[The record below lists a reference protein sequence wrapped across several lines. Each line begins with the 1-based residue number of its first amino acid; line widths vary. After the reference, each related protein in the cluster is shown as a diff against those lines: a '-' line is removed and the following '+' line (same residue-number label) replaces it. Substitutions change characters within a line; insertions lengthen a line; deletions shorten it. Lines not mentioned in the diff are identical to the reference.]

1 MFLINANVLDDK
13 FCLRKADIE
22 IEDGKIVR
30 LEDSL
35 PYKEEDLVVD
45 CAGYTI
51 VPGFVDVHVHGGA
64 GADSSDGDAEG
75 LRNMAKFLLTKGV
88 TSFCPTTMTVSD
100 AEILKALETI
110 RSCMDDKEGAKIVGV
125 NLEGPFISPKKK
137 GAQGDEFIQ
146 APDYDVFK
154 KYYDSCGGII
164 KLVDIAPECDV
175 RGDFVEKASKLC
187 TVSIAH
193 TDCSYDE
200 AKAVFA
206 AGARHLTHLYNA
218 MPGIHHRKPG
228 PIGAA
233 SERGDVFAELICDG
247 QHVHESA
254 VRMAFKLFPGRICL
268 ISDALR
274 CCGMPDGQYTLGGQD
289 VFLKGSIAHLAD
301 GTIAGSATN
310 LYDCMRTAVSFGIAE
325 EEAILSATLNPA
337 RQLGRE
343 REIGSIAVG
352 KLADFIVC
360 DDALNRIAVYLG
372 GRMLQTDNVI

>member
-1 MFLINANVLDDK
+1 MFLINANVLDGK

-64 GADSSDGDAEG
+64 GADSSDGDVEG

-164 KLVDIAPECDV
+164 KLVDIAPE
-175 RGDFVEKASKLC
+175 
-187 TVSIAH
+187 
-193 TDCSYDE
+193 
-200 AKAVFA
+200 
-206 AGARHLTHLYNA
+206 
-218 MPGIHHRKPG
+218 
-228 PIGAA
+228 
-233 SERGDVFAELICDG
+233 
-247 QHVHESA
+247 
-254 VRMAFKLFPGRICL
+254 
-268 ISDALR
+268 
-274 CCGMPDGQYTLGGQD
+274 
-289 VFLKGSIAHLAD
+289 
-301 GTIAGSATN
+301 
-310 LYDCMRTAVSFGIAE
+310 
-325 EEAILSATLNPA
+325 
-337 RQLGRE
+337 
-343 REIGSIAVG
+343 
-352 KLADFIVC
+352 
-360 DDALNRIAVYLG
+360 
-372 GRMLQTDNVI
+372 

>member
-125 NLEGPFISPKKK
+125 RARSSRRRKR
-137 GAQGDEFIQ
+137 A
-146 APDYDVFK
+146 
-154 KYYDSCGGII
+154 
-164 KLVDIAPECDV
+164 
-175 RGDFVEKASKLC
+175 RKATSSSRRRITTCLR
-187 TVSIAH
+187 SITIPA
-193 TDCSYDE
+193 
-200 AKAVFA
+200 
-206 AGARHLTHLYNA
+206 
-218 MPGIHHRKPG
+218 
-228 PIGAA
+228 AA
-233 SERGDVFAELICDG
+233 SSSLWT
-247 QHVHESA
+247 
-254 VRMAFKLFPGRICL
+254 
-268 ISDALR
+268 LR
-274 CCGMPDGQYTLGGQD
+274 P
-289 VFLKGSIAHLAD
+289 
-301 GTIAGSATN
+301 SAT
-310 LYDCMRTAVSFGIAE
+310 CA
-325 EEAILSATLNPA
+325 AIL
-337 RQLGRE
+337 
-343 REIGSIAVG
+343 
-352 KLADFIVC
+352 
-360 DDALNRIAVYLG
+360 
-372 GRMLQTDNVI
+372 

>member
-22 IEDGKIVR
+22 IEDGKIGR

-193 TDCSYDE
+193 TATDYDG
-200 AKAVFA
+200 AVDAFKKGVTHA
-206 AGARHLTHLYNA
+206 THLYNA
-218 MPGIHHRKPG
+218 MSGCDGIHIHP
-228 PIGAA
+228 
-233 SERGDVFAELICDG
+233 
-247 QHVHESA
+247 A
-254 VRMAFKLFPGRICL
+254 VVRTTFKLMPERVCV
-268 ISDALR
+268 ISDAMRLS
-274 CCGMPDGQYTLGGQD
+274 GVEDGGQGMLGVNMVTVKD
-289 VFLKGSIAHLAD
+289 GKATLPD
-301 GTIAGSATN
+301 GTIAGSVTN
-310 LYDCMRTAVSFGIAE
+310 LHAELKNLVSWGIPLETAVRAM
-325 EEAILSATLNPA
+325 TLTPA
-337 RQLGRE
+337 KEIGME
-343 REIGSIAVG
+343 NEIGSLAPG
-352 KLADFIVC
+352 KRADLVVL
-360 DDALNRIAVYLG
+360 DENLDG
-372 GRMLQTDNVI
+372 GA

>member
-154 KYYDSCGGII
+154 KYYDSCGHC
-164 KLVDIAPECDV
+164 ARV
-175 RGDFVEKASKLC
+175 RRARRFCRESLEALHRFHC
-187 TVSIAH
+187 AH
-193 TDCSYDE
+193 RN
-200 AKAVFA
+200 
-206 AGARHLTHLYNA
+206 G
-218 MPGIHHRKPG
+218 
-228 PIGAA
+228 
-233 SERGDVFAELICDG
+233 
-247 QHVHESA
+247 
-254 VRMAFKLFPGRICL
+254 
-268 ISDALR
+268 LR
-274 CCGMPDGQYTLGGQD
+274 
-289 VFLKGSIAHLAD
+289 
-301 GTIAGSATN
+301 
-310 LYDCMRTAVSFGIAE
+310 R
-325 EEAILSATLNPA
+325 
-337 RQLGRE
+337 R
-343 REIGSIAVG
+343 
-352 KLADFIVC
+352 
-360 DDALNRIAVYLG
+360 G
-372 GRMLQTDNVI
+372 GRVQKGRNPCDAPV

>member
-146 APDYDVFK
+146 VPDYDVFK

-193 TDCSYDE
+193 TATDYDG
-200 AKAVFA
+200 AVDAFKKGVTHA
-206 AGARHLTHLYNA
+206 THLYNA
-218 MPGIHHRKPG
+218 MSGLAHRAPGVV
-228 PIGAA
+228 GA
-233 SERGDVFAELICDG
+233 VFDNKNVCGELICDG
-247 QHVHESA
+247 IHIHPA
-254 VRMAFKLFPGRICL
+254 VVRTTFKLMPERVCV
-268 ISDALR
+268 ISDAMRLS
-274 CCGMPDGQYTLGGQD
+274 GVEDGGQGMLGVNMVTVKD
-289 VFLKGSIAHLAD
+289 GKATLPD
-301 GTIAGSATN
+301 GTIAGSVTN
-310 LYDCMRTAVSFGIAE
+310 LHAELKNLVSWGIPLETAVRAM
-325 EEAILSATLNPA
+325 TLTPA
-337 RQLGRE
+337 KEIGME
-343 REIGSIAVG
+343 NEIGSLAPG
-352 KLADFIVC
+352 KRADLVVLDENLEIV
-360 DDALNRIAVYLG
+360 AVYH
-372 GRMLQTDNVI
+372 

>member
-125 NLEGPFISPKKK
+125 TLRARSSRRRKR
-137 GAQGDEFIQ
+137 A
-146 APDYDVFK
+146 
-154 KYYDSCGGII
+154 
-164 KLVDIAPECDV
+164 
-175 RGDFVEKASKLC
+175 RKATSSFRRQITTCLR
-187 TVSIAH
+187 SITIPA
-193 TDCSYDE
+193 
-200 AKAVFA
+200 
-206 AGARHLTHLYNA
+206 
-218 MPGIHHRKPG
+218 
-228 PIGAA
+228 AA
-233 SERGDVFAELICDG
+233 SSSLWT
-247 QHVHESA
+247 
-254 VRMAFKLFPGRICL
+254 
-268 ISDALR
+268 LR
-274 CCGMPDGQYTLGGQD
+274 P
-289 VFLKGSIAHLAD
+289 
-301 GTIAGSATN
+301 SAT
-310 LYDCMRTAVSFGIAE
+310 CA
-325 EEAILSATLNPA
+325 AIL
-337 RQLGRE
+337 
-343 REIGSIAVG
+343 
-352 KLADFIVC
+352 
-360 DDALNRIAVYLG
+360 
-372 GRMLQTDNVI
+372 

>member
-1 MFLINANVLDDK
+1 M
-13 FCLRKADIE
+13 
-22 IEDGKIVR
+22 
-30 LEDSL
+30 
-35 PYKEEDLVVD
+35 
-45 CAGYTI
+45 
-51 VPGFVDVHVHGGA
+51 PGFVDVHVHGGA

-193 TDCSYDE
+193 TATDYDG
-200 AKAVFA
+200 AV
-206 AGARHLTHLYNA
+206 
-218 MPGIHHRKPG
+218 
-228 PIGAA
+228 
-233 SERGDVFAELICDG
+233 
-247 QHVHESA
+247 
-254 VRMAFKLFPGRICL
+254 
-268 ISDALR
+268 DALS
-274 CCGMPDGQYTLGGQD
+274 L
-289 VFLKGSIAHLAD
+289 IH
-301 GTIAGSATN
+301 I
-310 LYDCMRTAVSFGIAE
+310 
-325 EEAILSATLNPA
+325 
-337 RQLGRE
+337 
-343 REIGSIAVG
+343 
-352 KLADFIVC
+352 
-360 DDALNRIAVYLG
+360 
-372 GRMLQTDNVI
+372 

>member
-22 IEDGKIVR
+22 IEDGNIVR

-193 TDCSYDE
+193 TATDYDG
-200 AKAVFA
+200 AVDAFKKGVTHA
-206 AGARHLTHLYNA
+206 THLYNA
-218 MPGIHHRKPG
+218 MSGLAHRAPGVV
-228 PIGAA
+228 GA
-233 SERGDVFAELICDG
+233 VFDNENVCGELICDG
-247 QHVHESA
+247 IHIHPA
-254 VRMAFKLFPGRICL
+254 VVRTTFKLMPERVCV
-268 ISDALR
+268 ISDAMRL
-274 CCGMPDGQYTLGGQD
+274 CTL
-289 VFLKGSIAHLAD
+289 
-301 GTIAGSATN
+301 
-310 LYDCMRTAVSFGIAE
+310 
-325 EEAILSATLNPA
+325 
-337 RQLGRE
+337 
-343 REIGSIAVG
+343 
-352 KLADFIVC
+352 
-360 DDALNRIAVYLG
+360 
-372 GRMLQTDNVI
+372 

>member
-146 APDYDVFK
+146 AP
-154 KYYDSCGGII
+154 G
-164 KLVDIAPECDV
+164 
-175 RGDFVEKASKLC
+175 
-187 TVSIAH
+187 
-193 TDCSYDE
+193 
-200 AKAVFA
+200 
-206 AGARHLTHLYNA
+206 
-218 MPGIHHRKPG
+218 
-228 PIGAA
+228 
-233 SERGDVFAELICDG
+233 
-247 QHVHESA
+247 
-254 VRMAFKLFPGRICL
+254 
-268 ISDALR
+268 LR
-274 CCGMPDGQYTLGGQD
+274 R
-289 VFLKGSIAHLAD
+289 V
-301 GTIAGSATN
+301 
-310 LYDCMRTAVSFGIAE
+310 
-325 EEAILSATLNPA
+325 
-337 RQLGRE
+337 
-343 REIGSIAVG
+343 
-352 KLADFIVC
+352 
-360 DDALNRIAVYLG
+360 
-372 GRMLQTDNVI
+372 

>member
-45 CAGYTI
+45 CTGYTI

-110 RSCMDDKEGAKIVGV
+110 RSCMNDKEGAKIVGV

-193 TDCSYDE
+193 TATDYDG
-200 AKAVFA
+200 AVDAFKKGVTHA
-206 AGARHLTHLYNA
+206 THLYNA
-218 MPGIHHRKPG
+218 MSGLAHRAPGVV
-228 PIGAA
+228 GA
-233 SERGDVFAELICDG
+233 VFDNENVCGELICDG
-247 QHVHESA
+247 IHIHPAVSA
-254 VRMAFKLFPGRICL
+254 CA
-268 ISDALR
+268 S
-274 CCGMPDGQYTLGGQD
+274 
-289 VFLKGSIAHLAD
+289 
-301 GTIAGSATN
+301 SATR
-310 LYDCMRTAVSFGIAE
+310 CV
-325 EEAILSATLNPA
+325 
-337 RQLGRE
+337 
-343 REIGSIAVG
+343 
-352 KLADFIVC
+352 
-360 DDALNRIAVYLG
+360 
-372 GRMLQTDNVI
+372 

>member
-1 MFLINANVLDDK
+1 M
-13 FCLRKADIE
+13 
-22 IEDGKIVR
+22 
-30 LEDSL
+30 
-35 PYKEEDLVVD
+35 D

-193 TDCSYDE
+193 TATDYDG
-200 AKAVFA
+200 AVDAFKKGVTHA
-206 AGARHLTHLYNA
+206 THLYNA
-218 MPGIHHRKPG
+218 MSGLAHRAPGVV
-228 PIGAA
+228 GA
-233 SERGDVFAELICDG
+233 VFDNENVCGELICDG
-247 QHVHESA
+247 IHIHPA
-254 VRMAFKLFPGRICL
+254 VVRTTFKLMPERVCV
-268 ISDALR
+268 ISDAMRLS
-274 CCGMPDGQYTLGGQD
+274 GVEDGGQ
-289 VFLKGSIAHLAD
+289 G
-301 GTIAGSATN
+301 
-310 LYDCMRTAVSFGIAE
+310 M
-325 EEAILSATLNPA
+325 
-337 RQLGRE
+337 LG
-343 REIGSIAVG
+343 VNMQ
-352 KLADFIVC
+352 
-360 DDALNRIAVYLG
+360 AL
-372 GRMLQTDNVI
+372 LQTCTRNSRTSFPGVFRWKPPCAP